1 MASRGELRR
10 RRQLRVLVV
19 VIVVA
24 TVGVFARDVIRAAHD
39 SQSARASRNTTFG
52 TLARALIREGAALD
66 HDTLVT
72 LQRATTMSRS
82 DFVDEWNQLEVR
94 ARQVTLDATRLRV
107 PAVDRQLNV
116 LLADVM
122 TQRVSSWEVIRH
134 SVTAPLGIGPTQSS
148 SVSLTSALAT
158 ITATNEQWGSAHD
171 RLRRE
176 PGHVRLP
183 VSEWTLPAND
193 ATGLIATAVQQVRLR
208 PSATVS
214 INAVSIDPQPLPSDA
229 AQLVMLARE
238 QISVGVSLRNL
249 SSTDTT
255 VTVHL
260 ALAPDQKS
268 GVPVSK
274 SITVVLP
281 KQSNAA
287 VLFDS
292 VAIKASERGVFR
304 IWVTGARAYSPG
316 SASRFYTFKV
326 ASAG

>member
-24 TVGVFARDVIRAAHD
+24 MVGTFARDVIRAAHD

-52 TLARALIREGAALD
+52 TLARDLIREGAMLD
-66 HDTLVT
+66 HDTLMT
-72 LQRATTMSRS
+72 LQLATTLSRS
-82 DFVDEWNQLEVR
+82 DFIDAWSQFEVR
-94 ARQVTLDATRLRV
+94 ARQVTLDATRLRL
-107 PAVDRQLNV
+107 PDVDRQLNV

-122 TQRVSSWEVIRH
+122 TQRVSSWEVIRS
-134 SVTAPLGIGPTQSS
+134 SVLTPLGMGATQSS
-148 SVSLTSALAT
+148 SVSLASALAT
-158 ITATNEQWGSAHD
+158 ITATNAQWGSAHN
-171 RLRRE
+171 RLQRE

-183 VSEWTLPAND
+183 VGEWTLPAND
-193 ATGLIATAVQQVRLR
+193 VTGLVTTAVQQVRLR
-208 PSATVS
+208 PSDAVS

-229 AQLVMLARE
+229 AQLVLLARE

-249 SSTDTT
+249 SSTDAT

-260 ALAPDQKS
+260 SLTPDQKS
-268 GVPVSK
+268 GPPVSK
-274 SITVVLP
+274 SMTIVLP

-304 IWVTGARAYSPG
+304 IWVTGARPGSPG

>member
-10 RRQLRVLVV
+10 RRQLRVLIV
-19 VIVVA
+19 VIAVA
-24 TVGVFARDVIRAAHD
+24 TLGTFARDVINAAHN

-52 TLARALIREGAALD
+52 TLASQLLREGAALD

-82 DFVDEWNQLEVR
+82 DFVDAWDQLEVR
-94 ARQVTLDATRLRV
+94 ARQVGLDTARLQV
-107 PAVDRQLNV
+107 PTVDRQLNV
-116 LLADVM
+116 VLADIM
-122 TQRVSSWEVIRH
+122 IQRVSSWEVIRH
-134 SVTAPLGIGPTQSS
+134 YVTAPLGVGTAQTTTVPL
-148 SVSLTSALAT
+148 VSALAT
-158 ITATNEQWGSAHD
+158 IARTNAQWSAAHG
-171 RLRRE
+171 RLHRE

-193 ATGLIATAVQQVRLR
+193 VTGLIATALQQVRLR
-208 PSATVS
+208 ASATVS
-214 INAVSIDPQPLPSDA
+214 INAVSIDPQPLPSNA
-229 AQLVMLARE
+229 AQLVLLARE

-304 IWVTGARAYSPG
+304 IWVTGARPNSPG